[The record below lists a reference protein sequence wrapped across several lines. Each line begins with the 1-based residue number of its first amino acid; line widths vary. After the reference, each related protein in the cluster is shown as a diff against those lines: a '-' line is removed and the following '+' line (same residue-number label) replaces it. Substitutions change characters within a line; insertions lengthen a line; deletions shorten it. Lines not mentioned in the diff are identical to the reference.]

1 MLSQKQFH
9 RLKRSL
15 SILVMQ
21 REITDYIQFSHFY
34 RFVQSKH
41 PVNLSDPVWVLLIKS
56 DRYV

>member
-21 REITDYIQFSHFY
+21 REITGYIQFSHFY

-41 PVNLSDPVWVLLIKS
+41 SVNLSDPVWVLLIKS